1 MLLVLCVSNK
11 QQALAKQTGIQ
22 LDNKEIVEEVA
33 KVSGQLRLQ
42 YANNP
47 KLIAKAV
54 VQTEKLGISLETAA
68 NAAKG
73 LLDF

>member
-1 MLLVLCVSNK
+1 MLLILLLNK
-11 QQALAKQTGIQ
+11 LRSLAKQTGIQ
-22 LDNKEIVEEVA
+22 LDNKQVVQNVA

-54 VQTEKLGISLETAA
+54 VE
-68 NAAKG
+68 N
-73 LLDF
+73 